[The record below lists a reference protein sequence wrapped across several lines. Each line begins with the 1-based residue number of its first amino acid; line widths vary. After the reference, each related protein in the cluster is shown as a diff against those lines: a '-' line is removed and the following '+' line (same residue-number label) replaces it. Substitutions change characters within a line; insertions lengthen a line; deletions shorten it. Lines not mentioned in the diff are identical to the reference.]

1 MSKSVSNNNP
11 MIFNNASVKNIGLSN
26 LIITGN
32 ELIINSNITNYH
44 FKESINNID
53 FLVFSNGN
61 LIWKDKIFIGINS
74 IIFEISCEDNDNS
87 LRDFYYNIVRSKE
100 MGIPS
105 NYNSNSSSSETNQLP
120 DKKYDEIRN
129 LYDQMK
135 KGIISEEEFEKEKAI
150 LLEKINKSKE
160 GDEL

>member
-1 MSKSVSNNNP
+1 MSESVSNNNP
-11 MIFNNASVKNIGLSN
+11 LIFNNASVKNIGLSN

-53 FLVFSNGN
+53 FLVFSKGN

-100 MGIPS
+100 MGIPN

-129 LYDQMK
+129 LYD
-135 KGIISEEEFEKEKAI
+135 
-150 LLEKINKSKE
+150 
-160 GDEL
+160 